1 MVLFF
6 ICGVVAGAVMVRLYI
21 TYKNDNPLEAKVL
34 KLERIISDLKEDNRL
49 LEELNR
55 ELRI

>member
-34 KLERIISDLKEDNRL
+34 KLERII
-49 LEELNR
+49 
-55 ELRI
+55 